1 MLLFQYL
8 ATAMLANPVR
18 RTMCASLAM
27 TPGQVAQAS
36 KVAQHTECEHVGTCP
51 DIVLIQSTCGSS
63 HFGGHPRA
71 VGRNYANKLAKQT
84 LSTHPADHC
93 FKLYKAF
100 LSQSQV
106 YGQCM
111 NFEEN

>member
-1 MLLFQYL
+1 MHVRLFQYL

-63 HFGGHPRA
+63 PLWWTPRA
-71 VGRNYANKLAKQT
+71 VGRKYAKQIGE
-84 LSTHPADHC
+84 ADAEHTSRRSL
-93 FKLYKAF
+93 FQIVQGVFVAKSGVWAVNEF
-100 LSQSQV
+100 
-106 YGQCM
+106 
-111 NFEEN
+111 

>member
-1 MLLFQYL
+1 MHVLLFQYL

-36 KVAQHTECEHVGTCP
+36 KVAQHTECEHVRTCP

-63 HFGGHPRA
+63 PLWWTPRA
-71 VGRNYANKLAKQT
+71 VGRNYAK
-84 LSTHPADHC
+84 
-93 FKLYKAF
+93 
-100 LSQSQV
+100 
-106 YGQCM
+106 
-111 NFEEN
+111 